1 MNSNFE
7 FIEDK
12 EKNDEL
18 MSIYFNFINGK
29 YLERALSFF
38 VKKEGFGQEIVF
50 VHFQSDLD
58 EFDMSQLPIPLD
70 DKRVLVEL
78 DSPAVESEQQVYL
91 DFETF
96 YNYLEEHVKKKVE
109 KNPERNG
116 LMDLLVQVK
125 RSLNL

>member
-50 VHFQSDLD
+50 VHF
-58 EFDMSQLPIPLD
+58 
-70 DKRVLVEL
+70 
-78 DSPAVESEQQVYL
+78 
-91 DFETF
+91 
-96 YNYLEEHVKKKVE
+96 
-109 KNPERNG
+109 
-116 LMDLLVQVK
+116 
-125 RSLNL
+125 

>member
-18 MSIYFNFINGK
+18 MSIYFNF
-29 YLERALSFF
+29 
-38 VKKEGFGQEIVF
+38 KKEGFGQEIVF

-58 EFDMSQLPIPLD
+58 EFDMSQLPTPLD
-70 DKRVLVEL
+70 DKHVLVEL

-96 YNYLEEHVKKKVE
+96 YNYLEENVKKEVE

>member
-70 DKRVLVEL
+70 DKHVLVEL

-96 YNYLEEHVKKKVE
+96 CNYLEEHVKKEVE
-109 KNPERNG
+109 KIQKE
-116 LMDLLVQVK
+116 MD
-125 RSLNL
+125 

>member
-1 MNSNFE
+1 
-7 FIEDK
+7 
-12 EKNDEL
+12 

-29 YLERALSFF
+29 YLERALSFC
-38 VKKEGFGQEIVF
+38 KRGFGQEIVF

-70 DKRVLVEL
+70 DKHVLVEL

-96 YNYLEEHVKKKVE
+96 IIIW
-109 KNPERNG
+109 KN
-116 LMDLLVQVK
+116 M
-125 RSLNL
+125 